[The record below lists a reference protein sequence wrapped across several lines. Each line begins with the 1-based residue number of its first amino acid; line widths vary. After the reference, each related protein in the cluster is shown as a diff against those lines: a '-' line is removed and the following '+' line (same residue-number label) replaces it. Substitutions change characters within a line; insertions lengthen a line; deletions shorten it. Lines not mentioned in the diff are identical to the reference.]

1 MALTVKL
8 TRQQRRVDTVKP
20 KNLKSPKNGS
30 ERITM
35 NCKIAEQQTR
45 QIIRLDGDVTHLIV
59 SLNETI
65 LVYVDIFSK
74 INSYYKVIYM
84 NKMITMIQVKA
95 HYIKFNCFSLH
106 F

>member
-8 TRQQRRVDTVKP
+8 TRQQRLVDTVKP

-45 QIIRLDGDVTHLIV
+45 QIMRLDGDVTVSIV
-59 SLNETI
+59 HN
-65 LVYVDIFSK
+65 VY
-74 INSYYKVIYM
+74 N
-84 NKMITMIQVKA
+84 
-95 HYIKFNCFSLH
+95 
-106 F
+106 

>member
-45 QIIRLDGDVTHLIV
+45 QIMRLDGDVTF
-59 SLNETI
+59 I
-65 LVYVDIFSK
+65 LHNVRK
-74 INSYYKVIYM
+74 ILYKK
-84 NKMITMIQVKA
+84 N
-95 HYIKFNCFSLH
+95 N
-106 F
+106 

>member
-35 NCKIAEQQTR
+35 NCKIADQQTR
-45 QIIRLDGDVTHLIV
+45 QIMRLDGDVTIIIMLSNHCHP
-59 SLNETI
+59 LN
-65 LVYVDIFSK
+65 K
-74 INSYYKVIYM
+74 
-84 NKMITMIQVKA
+84 NKNKNKNTFI
-95 HYIKFNCFSLH
+95 SE
-106 F
+106 